1 MNMFLPL
8 VLAAVSCAMLWCA
21 PAMAGEPGNGQ
32 VNSDLKKHFQS
43 AGHKS
48 KILS

>member
-1 MNMFLPL
+1 
-8 VLAAVSCAMLWCA
+8 
-21 PAMAGEPGNGQ
+21 MAGEPGNGQ

-48 KILS
+48 KILSQGPSKGQKWEASVNR